1 MEKKCKSNP
10 ISVQSKKWIVEALLK
25 LLEQKPYDEVTITEI
40 VSKAQLAR
48 CTFYRNFNSKEDVLN
63 LYIQKLVV
71 QYIRLLKK
79 EKVLNVYNGARVF
92 FNFWKKYIDF
102 LILMDKNNLLYMILQ
117 KYSSY
122 LPTIHKLVKADKK
135 YENDEILEYVLTFS
149 AGGFSNMLIKWVNDG
164 AKKSP
169 DEMASLVSRILNENL
184 I

>member
-1 MEKKCKSNP
+1 MEKKSKVDP
-10 ISVQSKKWIVEALLK
+10 ISIQSKKWIVEALLK
-25 LLEQKPYDEVTITEI
+25 LLEQKQYDKITITEI
-40 VSKAQLAR
+40 VSEAQLSR
-48 CTFYRNFNSKEDVLN
+48 RTFYRNFNSKEDVLN

-79 EKVLNVYNGARVF
+79 EEVLNVYNGARVF
-92 FNFWKKYIDF
+92 FDFWKSHIDF

-117 KYSSY
+117 KYSNY

-164 AKKSP
+164 AKKSV
-169 DEMASLVSRILNENL
+169 DEMASLVSRILNESL
-184 I
+184 L

>member
-1 MEKKCKSNP
+1 MEKKSKVNP
-10 ISVQSKKWIVEALLK
+10 ISVQSKEWIVEALLK
-25 LLEQKPYDEVTITEI
+25 LLEQKPYDKITITEI
-40 VSKAQLAR
+40 VAEAQLAR
-48 CTFYRNFNSKEDVLN
+48 RTFYRNFNSKEDVLD

-92 FNFWKKYIDF
+92 FNFWKGHIDF
-102 LILMDKNNLLYMILQ
+102 LTLMDKNNLLYMILQ

-164 AKKSP
+164 AKKSI